1 MLTELKP
8 ILSGQKSFY
17 GKAQVMI
24 KKDKL
29 ELYSYSTLVAEIKR
43 DGKECKVLL
52 DDDGGLYSPTTL
64 RHIKD
69 FMYQNGVGFGTKF
82 DIISRYGVKRG

>member
-1 MLTELKP
+1 MLMELRP
-8 ILSGQKSFY
+8 IYDSRKSFY
-17 GKAQVMI
+17 GKAQIEI
-24 KKDKL
+24 KKEKL

-43 DGKECKVLL
+43 DDNKCKVFL
-52 DDDGGLYSPTTL
+52 DSNGSLYSPTTL

-69 FMYQNGVGFGTKF
+69 FLYQNGVMFGTKS

>member
-1 MLTELKP
+1 MLVELKP
-8 ILSGQKSFY
+8 IYDSRKSFY

-29 ELYSYSTLVAEIKR
+29 ELYSYDTLVAEIER
-43 DGKECKVLL
+43 DSNKCKVFL
-52 DDDGGLYSPTTL
+52 DGDGGLYSPTTL

-69 FMYQNGVGFGTKF
+69 FIWQNGIGFGSKF

>member
-1 MLTELKP
+1 MLAELRP
-8 ILSGQKSFY
+8 VYDNRKSFY
-17 GKAQVMI
+17 GKAQIEI

-29 ELYSYSTLVAEIKR
+29 ELYSYSTLVAEIER
-43 DGKECKVLL
+43 DGNKCKVFL
-52 DDDGGLYSPTTL
+52 DGEGGLYSPTTL

-69 FMYQNGVGFGTKF
+69 FLYQSGVMFGTKF

>member
-1 MLTELKP
+1 MLVELKP
-8 ILSGQKSFY
+8 VYDSRKSFY

-29 ELYSYSTLVAEIKR
+29 ELYSYSTLVAEIEREDNK
-43 DGKECKVLL
+43 CKVFL
-52 DDDGGLYSPTTL
+52 DGEGGLYSPTTL

-69 FMYQNGVGFGTKF
+69 FLYQNGVMFGIKS
-82 DIISRYGVKRG
+82 DIISRYGVERG

>member
-8 ILSGQKSFY
+8 VFNRQKSFY
-17 GKAQVMI
+17 GKAKIII

-29 ELYSYSTLVAEIKR
+29 ELYSYDTLVAEIER
-43 DGKECKVLL
+43 DGNKCRVFL
-52 DDDGGLYSPTTL
+52 DNDNDLYSSTTS

-69 FMYQNGVGFGTKF
+69 FMFQNGIMFGTKF
-82 DIISRYGVKRG
+82 DIIRRYGVKRG

>member
-1 MLTELKP
+1 MLVELEP
-8 ILSGQKSFY
+8 VYDSRKSFY

-29 ELYSYSTLVAEIKR
+29 ELYSYSTLVAEIEREDNK
-43 DGKECKVLL
+43 CKVFL
-52 DDDGGLYSPTTL
+52 DGEGGLYSPTTL

-69 FMYQNGVGFGTKF
+69 FLYQNGVMFGIKS
-82 DIISRYGVKRG
+82 DIISRYGVERG